1 MEIKALSDR
10 NSRNGHDFVSIL
22 GSGMKVVGDCSSD
35 GAIRIDGR
43 IEGSVK
49 AGKSVIVG
57 QGGCVIGDIAT
68 KDAIVGGRVQGC
80 ISADS
85 RVELLGT
92 CHVEGDIR
100 SRRIKLDEG
109 GQVDGSL
116 FMRDMGLSLVESS
129 DEGSSEE
136 ALDHV
141 TAAKTVKPAPKT
153 NKRAG

>member
-1 MEIKALSDR
+1 MEIKSLSDK
-10 NSRNGHDFVSIL
+10 NSRDAHNFVSVL

-35 GAIRIDGR
+35 GAIRVEGR

-57 QGGCVIGDIAT
+57 QGGCVIGDVAT
-68 KDAIVGGRVQGC
+68 KDAIVGGRVKGS
-80 ISADS
+80 IAADG

-109 GQVDGSL
+109 GQVD
-116 FMRDMGLSLVESS
+116 
-129 DEGSSEE
+129 
-136 ALDHV
+136 
-141 TAAKTVKPAPKT
+141 
-153 NKRAG
+153 

>member
-1 MEIKALSDR
+1 MEIKSLSDK
-10 NSRNGHDFVSIL
+10 NSRDEHNFVSVL

-35 GAIRIDGR
+35 GAIRVEGR

-57 QGGCVIGDIAT
+57 QGGCVIGDLAT
-68 KDAIVGGRVQGC
+68 KDAIVGGRVQGS
-80 ISADS
+80 IAAEG

-116 FMRDMGLSLVESS
+116 IMSDMGPSLVENS
-129 DEGSSEE
+129 DEDAGE
-136 ALDHV
+136 A
-141 TAAKTVKPAPKT
+141 AEPAPKT
-153 NKRAG
+153 KKRAG